1 MTDYKANTFSVKKT
15 LLISVLIILAGV
27 IFTWVIF
34 NTEPT
39 AQREGATKKT
49 PMLVEVLPIE
59 FGDFTPIIEA
69 MGTVIP
75 SRSIQLQAR
84 VSGQVIS
91 DADLLIPGKSVQQ
104 GDLLLQIDAADYQNA
119 VQQRQAEYNQAKADL
134 QIEMG
139 EQMAAERDYQRL
151 GRDVTATQKAL
162 ILREPQLASAKAQLA
177 AAQSALDQAKLE
189 LQRTQIYAPFAAQI
203 QNNYVNLGSQI
214 NVGDTL
220 ADLVGIDSYWIEAT
234 LPVNQLA
241 SLDQVGEGVGT
252 SVTIQ
257 DRLAWP
263 LPARREGNLL
273 SVIGRV
279 DDETRMARVL
289 IAVNDPIGAQDSS
302 LPKLT
307 LGAFVNTQIPARELK
322 DVARVARQYLRK
334 NDTLWLMVDQ
344 QLRIINLN
352 VIFRDEKYVY
362 VRDSL
367 KAGEQMVT
375 TDLSRVIEG
384 AALRLNSEESDA
396 R

>member
-1 MTDYKANTFSVKKT
+1 MTDFKAGTYSVKQT
-15 LLISVLIILAGV
+15 LLISSLIIMAGV

-49 PMLVEVLPIE
+49 PMLVEVKPVE
-59 FGDFTPIIEA
+59 VGNFTPIIEA

-75 SRSIQLQAR
+75 SRNIQLQAR
-84 VSGQVIS
+84 VSGQVVS
-91 DADLLIPGKSVQQ
+91 DADLLIPGKSVRQ
-104 GDLLLQIDAADYQNA
+104 GDLLLQIEAADYQNT

-139 EQMAAERDYQRL
+139 EQMAAERDFQRL

-162 ILREPQLASAKAQLA
+162 ILREPQLASAKAQVA
-177 AAQSALDQAKLE
+177 VAQSALEQAKLE
-189 LQRTQIYAPFAAQI
+189 LQRTQIYAPFDAQI
-203 QNNYVNLGSQI
+203 INNYVNLGSQI
-214 NVGDTL
+214 NVGDNL
-220 ADLVGIDSYWIEAT
+220 ADLVGVDTYWIEAT

-241 SLDQVGEGVGT
+241 SLDQASEGDGT
-252 SVTIQ
+252 TVIIQ

-263 LPARREGNLL
+263 LQARREGRLL

-289 IAVNDPIGAQDSS
+289 IAVNDPIGWQDSS
-302 LPKLT
+302 LPQLT
-307 LGAFVNTQIPARELK
+307 LGAFVNTQIPASELQ
-322 DVARVARQYLRK
+322 DVARIERQYVKK
-334 NDTLWLMVDQ
+334 NDTLWLMAEQ
-344 QLRIINLN
+344 QLRIIKLN

-362 VRDSL
+362 VRDTL
-367 KAGEQMVT
+367 KGGDQMVI

-384 AALRLNSEESDA
+384 AALRLNSDQSDA